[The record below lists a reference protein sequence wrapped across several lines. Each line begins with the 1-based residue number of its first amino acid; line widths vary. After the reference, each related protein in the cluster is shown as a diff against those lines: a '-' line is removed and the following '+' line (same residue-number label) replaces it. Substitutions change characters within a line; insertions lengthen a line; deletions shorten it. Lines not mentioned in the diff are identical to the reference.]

1 MSLKAFSFKESV
13 LKCRIHFY
21 SFAQASREKC
31 ARCSDPIL
39 ETTLKALD
47 RSYHPNCFTCSQCSL
62 SLDGIQVDRV
72 GWTLSMSWSKK
83 NLSNFSSLSRT
94 TTRPFAGRATPGRCL
109 AVFRPSHE
117 MNFVCDCETNQ
128 TLYTPTAPEEMRPH
142 FTFRRERQREG
153 DSRSLTT
160 ERGRKKLPFPT
171 LCFLEVGRFC
181 SGLILEQLS

>member
-1 MSLKAFSFKESV
+1 MCEVLRSHLGDDAEGPGPVVPPELLHLLAVPSLPRRHSGGSSWIMGRQYEVVKKTFSIF
-13 LKCRIHFY
+13 H
-21 SFAQASREKC
+21 
-31 ARCSDPIL
+31 
-39 ETTLKALD
+39 
-47 RSYHPNCFTCSQCSL
+47 
-62 SLDGIQVDRV
+62 
-72 GWTLSMSWSKK
+72 
-83 NLSNFSSLSRT
+83 FSSSSRT

-153 DSRSLTT
+153 DSPSLTT

>member
-1 MSLKAFSFKESV
+1 MREVLRSHLGDDAEGPGPVVPPELLHLLAVPSLPRRHSGGS
-13 LKCRIHFY
+13 
-21 SFAQASREKC
+21 SWM
-31 ARCSDPIL
+31 DPQYEL
-39 ETTLKALD
+39 
-47 RSYHPNCFTCSQCSL
+47 
-62 SLDGIQVDRV
+62 V
-72 GWTLSMSWSKK
+72 KK
-83 NLSNFSSLSRT
+83 NLSNFSSSSRT